1 MTGTASTPAAS
12 ANPIEAWDS
21 ILKPALEKSPDF
33 VEEFGARLR
42 ASKLVF
48 GDRVHCPFFRP
59 FFLSPEDE
67 KRVRVVA
74 ETIAKLGERVAGAA
88 LEDKNLFAQF
98 HLRPEEERLVR
109 LPISY
114 GLASTA
120 SRLDAFLLPDSLKFA
135 EYNGESPA
143 GAGYAETLA
152 EIFREQLVMGK
163 FAKRFEVHSYPLSAK
178 LLDAL
183 ILSYYDW
190 GGTAKRPQMA
200 IVDWKEVPTWSEF
213 EILQAR
219 FEKMGVP
226 VVIADPRD
234 LEFDGKKLTAHG
246 KKIEMVYRRV
256 LINDIVARP
265 KECEALVKAYTA
277 NAVCVAN
284 TFRCKIPH
292 VKAFFAVLT
301 DEQNGA
307 LFSHDERE
315 VIRRHI
321 PWTRV
326 VADVKTAHYG
336 SPIELLSF
344 IRKERQN
351 LVLKPSDEYGGSG
364 VTLGWETDEAAWD
377 KAVERAVSGVQGKG
391 SNGCWIV
398 QERIPIRREVFP
410 YITGKRKVEFRD
422 MLVDFA
428 PYLFR
433 GKLCGFLTR
442 LSATGLA
449 NVTSGGGQVPAFRV
463 QPKKQKANR

>member
-1 MTGTASTPAAS
+1 MTGATAPSPIVSKPAEQWRDALLPMLGSTPGFTEQFYS
-12 ANPIEAWDS
+12 
-21 ILKPALEKSPDF
+21 
-33 VEEFGARLR
+33 RLR
-42 ASKLVF
+42 DAKLTF
-48 GDRVHCPFFRP
+48 GDRVHCPFLRP
-59 FFLSPEDE
+59 FFLSPDDE
-67 KRVRVVA
+67 QRVRVVA
-74 ETIAKLGERVAGAA
+74 ETIAALGERVAAA
-88 LEDKNLFAQF
+88 AIDDPALLAQL

-109 LPISY
+109 LHAGY
-114 GLASTA
+114 GYASTA

-143 GAGYAETLA
+143 GAGYSETLA
-152 EIFREQLVMGK
+152 EIFRALPVMAE
-163 FAKRFEVHSYPLSAK
+163 FAKHYDVHTYPLSAK

-183 ILSYYDW
+183 VMSYVDW
-190 GGTAKRPQMA
+190 GGGSKRPQIA
-200 IVDWKEVPTWSEF
+200 IVDWREVPTWSEF
-213 EILQAR
+213 EILQNR

-226 VVIADPRD
+226 TLVADPRD
-234 LEFDGKKLTAHG
+234 LVFDGKSLTAQG
-246 KKIEMVYRRV
+246 KKIDFVYRRV

-265 KECEALVKAYTA
+265 AECQALVKAYTA

-301 DEQNGA
+301 DERNGA
-307 LFSHDERE
+307 LFSHYERE
-315 VIRRHI
+315 TIRRHI

-326 VADVKTAHYG
+326 VDDVSTAHYG
-336 SPIELLSF
+336 EHIELLEF
-344 IRKERQN
+344 VRKNRAN

-364 VTLGWETDEAAWD
+364 VTLGWETGERDWDAAIA
-377 KAVERAVSGVQGKG
+377 KALSAAS
-391 SNGCWIV
+391 SNGATSVWIV

-410 YITGKRKVEFRD
+410 YITPAKTVEFRE

-463 QPKKQKANR
+463 SPRSTSN

>member
-1 MTGTASTPAAS
+1 MTTAPTPS
-12 ANPIEAWDS
+12 ALPSSPQEAWND
-21 ILKPALEKSPDF
+21 ILKATLLRVPALPQDF
-33 VEEFGARLR
+33 FNRLR
-42 ASKLVF
+42 KAKLTF
-48 GDRVHCPFFRP
+48 GDRVHCPFLRP

-67 KRVRVVA
+67 ERVRTVA
-74 ETIAKLGERVAGAA
+74 ETIADLGERIVSAA
-88 LEDKNLFAQF
+88 LEEKQLFSQL
-98 HLRPEEERLVR
+98 HLRPEEERLAR
-109 LPISY
+109 LPVGY
-114 GLASTA
+114 GRASTA

-152 EIFREQLVMGK
+152 EIFREIPVAGK
-163 FAKRFEVHSYPLSAK
+163 FAQNYEVHSYPLSAK

-183 ILSYYDW
+183 VLSYLDW
-190 GGTAKRPQMA
+190 GGSDSKPQIA
-200 IVDWKEVPTWSEF
+200 IVDWREVPTWSEF
-213 EILQAR
+213 EILQSR
-219 FEKMGVP
+219 FERMGVP
-226 VVIADPRD
+226 TLIADPRD
-234 LEFDGKKLTAHG
+234 LEFDGRHLTAEG
-246 KKIEMVYRRV
+246 KKIDLVYRRV
-256 LINDIVARP
+256 LINDIVAKP
-265 KECEALVKAYTA
+265 AECAALVKAYSA

-301 DEQNGA
+301 DERNGA

-315 VIRRHI
+315 LIRRHI

-326 VADVKTAHYG
+326 VADVKTSHYG
-336 SPIELLSF
+336 QPVELLAF
-344 IRKERQN
+344 LEKERES

-364 VTLGWETDEAAWD
+364 VTLGWEVTEAAWD
-377 KAVERAVSGVQGKG
+377 SAIARALSAKDG
-391 SNGCWIV
+391 SWIV

-410 YITGKRKVEFRD
+410 YIAGPGKVDYRD

-433 GKLCGFLTR
+433 GKLAGFLTR

-463 QPKKQKANR
+463 TPRSEKLH